1 MLILLPAL
9 LVAAAGSTTP
19 CATGTWALDAGGQT
33 LFRFEI
39 KTTPVA
45 TTAVW
50 ERPTH
55 FEIDGESSGE
65 SFLKVN
71 GPVVRR
77 SAKSVNMVNGDIEI
91 SFDDPMPESTP
102 DIFRLHCVDTGH
114 LVATYKGTPFE
125 PFELVRARPRTALGP
140 WDSNRAYVRTIVR
153 PTNAEMTAIFDK
165 DQTDR
170 QPEHIDWTI
179 VGPADKKRQRRTQQL
194 LDSGAIQSG
203 NDYYHAA
210 FVFQHGS
217 TAADYL
223 KAHLL
228 AVIAAARGK
237 SEAVWI
243 ASATLDRY
251 LQAIGK
257 PQVLGTQYKIPNEGY
272 ATQEPYDRALV
283 SDTMRKA
290 LHVPPLSD
298 QERQREQYSVKATDH
313 K

>member
-1 MLILLPAL
+1 
-9 LVAAAGSTTP
+9 
-19 CATGTWALDAGGQT
+19 
-33 LFRFEI
+33 
-39 KTTPVA
+39 
-45 TTAVW
+45 
-50 ERPTH
+50 
-55 FEIDGESSGE
+55 
-65 SFLKVN
+65 
-71 GPVVRR
+71 
-77 SAKSVNMVNGDIEI
+77 
-91 SFDDPMPESTP
+91 
-102 DIFRLHCVDTGH
+102 
-114 LVATYKGTPFE
+114 
-125 PFELVRARPRTALGP
+125 
-140 WDSNRAYVRTIVR
+140 
-153 PTNAEMTAIFDK
+153 MTAIFDK

-170 QPEHIDWTI
+170 QPEHTNWTI

-272 ATQEPYDRALV
+272 ATQEPYDRAFI